1 MEASASR
8 TTFAA
13 AAAIIAIAS
22 IASTPAMARHHGMQM
37 AAKVHCYGVNSC
49 KGSSD
54 CKTAHNDCKGMNSCK
69 GMGFKAM
76 SAAKCTSA
84 GGSLTEKM

>member
-1 MEASASR
+1 MITSASR

-22 IASTPAMARHHGMQM
+22 VASTPAMARHHGMQKVAM
-37 AAKVHCYGVNSC
+37 VHCYGTNSC

-76 SAAKCTSA
+76 SAAKCAKA

>member
-22 IASTPAMARHHGMQM
+22 IASTPAMARHHGMQA
-37 AAKVHCYGVNSC
+37 AAKVHCYGV
-49 KGSSD
+49 
-54 CKTAHNDCKGMNSCK
+54 NSCK